1 MAFRAAWLLVLYL
14 CALAAQAIPPP
25 LEARGRPVLPEK
37 DPFYIPPEGYEKAAP
52 GEILRSREVPYPI
65 AAFTTFR
72 INLAGAYQLLYRSS
86 DNFGKPTAT
95 VTTVLVPHKAD
106 YNKVVSYQVAED
118 AASIN
123 CAPSYALQLKSA
135 TGGPFGTIVTQAELL
150 LMIAALE
157 KGWVV
162 TVPDFEGPK
171 GAFLANVRAGYA
183 VLDGIRATLASTKIT
198 GVNCKA
204 RVTMWGY
211 SGGSLASGFAA
222 ELQPAYA
229 PELKIAGVALG
240 GTVPKISTVIGS
252 INKSIFTGLIPGG
265 IIGLSREYPVVES
278 ILRTQIKEEKK
289 EKFMKADNQCFGA
302 NILTYAFDDMY
313 AYLKDPDILN
323 LEYVTEILDYNS
335 MGSHVPKIP
344 VLIYKAKNDVI
355 SPWNE
360 TVAIFDRYCAGGAD
374 VEFRT
379 DLTAD
384 HASGTITGAPQA
396 MIWLDER
403 MRGIPVEKGCS
414 KETQLTGLLEP
425 GALRVMSLTIIH
437 ALLDILG
444 KPVGKQLA
452 GKSI

>member
-1 MAFRAAWLLVLYL
+1 
-14 CALAAQAIPPP
+14 
-25 LEARGRPVLPEK
+25 
-37 DPFYIPPEGYEKAAP
+37 
-52 GEILRSREVPYPI
+52 
-65 AAFTTFR
+65 
-72 INLAGAYQLLYRSS
+72 
-86 DNFGKPTAT
+86 
-95 VTTVLVPHKAD
+95 
-106 YNKVVSYQVAED
+106 
-118 AASIN
+118 
-123 CAPSYALQLKSA
+123 
-135 TGGPFGTIVTQAELL
+135 
-150 LMIAALE
+150 
-157 KGWVV
+157 
-162 TVPDFEGPK
+162 
-171 GAFLANVRAGYA
+171 
-183 VLDGIRATLASTKIT
+183 
-198 GVNCKA
+198 
-204 RVTMWGY
+204 MWGY

-240 GTVPKISTVIGS
+240 GTVPKISTVIAS

-278 ILRTQIKEEKK
+278 ILKTQIKEEKK

-323 LEYVTEILDYNS
+323 LEYVTEILNYNS

-384 HASGTITGAPQA
+384 HASNTITGAPQA

-452 GKSI
+452 GKTGMERRRECKRSKLQPQAAKHATDQSRTPEPRTRPDAATSDPTRDVIPARVVHRGSHAATLRGAPCSAANCTAGERRELPHRGAIK